1 LGFPLVGIAL
11 LGGIGRKRIR
21 EGMVLSAV
29 IGTVILLGSCG
40 ALTTPH
46 VDTSAHTY
54 TILITGASGS
64 TKASVPVTLAV
75 P

>member
-1 LGFPLVGIAL
+1 MA
-11 LGGIGRKRIR
+11 
-21 EGMVLSAV
+21 LSAV

-40 ALTTPH
+40 ALIAPH
-46 VDTSAHTY
+46 ANGSAQTY
-54 TILITGASGS
+54 TILITGTSGS